1 MDTIS
6 VKLRFTYNS
15 NSTIYINSATEI
27 TCPSLRE
34 IANKSASK
42 SKKKLSH
49 QPRKIIYKWYL
60 RTNSSKES
68 VTYMQQ
74 HWKIILV
81 IIKIIH
87 HKIKLFK
94 PRGPIIKR
102 PL

>member
-1 MDTIS
+1 M
-6 VKLRFTYNS
+6 
-15 NSTIYINSATEI
+15 
-27 TCPSLRE
+27 
-34 IANKSASK
+34 
-42 SKKKLSH
+42 
-49 QPRKIIYKWYL
+49 YKWYL

-94 PRGPIIKR
+94 PRGRIIKR